1 MFEPEPYFCD
11 PVPPIECLH
20 GIDNI
25 IIDIIDIHFFKEDNI
40 GLHYQVNWSKNRDV
54 AAWEPTCNLT
64 NIRNGLLLW
73 KIYIL
78 TFLYSCSLEP
88 LYLHPEQQLN
98 DGYVQAMN
106 TRERCDKTN
115 LPYPSWT
122 DAFVNEYQ
130 HCTRRSYVR
139 FTACANMEAMTTTV
153 LVGKHHMKIP
163 TAG

>member
-1 MFEPEPYFCD
+1 MIEPEPYFCK
-11 PVPPIECLH
+11 PVPPKVCLE
-20 GIDNI
+20 GIDDVI
-25 IIDIIDIHFFKEDNI
+25 INVVGIHCFKEDNI
-40 GLHYQVNWSKNRDV
+40 GLCYQVIWSKRRNV
-54 AAWEPTCNLT
+54 AIWEPTQNLT
-64 NIRNGLLLW
+64 KIRDGLLLW